1 MDQAEGLA
9 DGPWALARGVIVPKL
24 VLPQSLWVAH
34 GGTGN
39 LEKGPDTLKAEMAV
53 TSSSAE

>member
-1 MDQAEGLA
+1 M
-9 DGPWALARGVIVPKL
+9 PKL